1 MFGIDIRPKYL
12 ELGMD
17 HSSKLQAPWKSFDI
31 LQFIQSISQMVC
43 MDTIRHGLVATIVV
57 RQIFNE
63 DKNLS
68 QQIHEDKR
76 QKDKC

>member
-1 MFGIDIRPKYL
+1 ML
-12 ELGMD
+12 TEN
-17 HSSKLQAPWKSFDI
+17 
-31 LQFIQSISQMVC
+31 FIVKFCVNRNLKTHVKRNHVNS
-43 MDTIRHGLVATIVV
+43 RHGLVATIVV
-57 RQIFNE
+57 RQTFNE

>member
-1 MFGIDIRPKYL
+1 M
-12 ELGMD
+12 
-17 HSSKLQAPWKSFDI
+17 S
-31 LQFIQSISQMVC
+31 
-43 MDTIRHGLVATIVV
+43 RHGLVATIVV

-76 QKDKC
+76 QKVMIFEAKLQEIELIFRIISLNVIHLGI

>member
-1 MFGIDIRPKYL
+1 MQKLNYSRMITIPQKDKINFFNFFSLYS
-12 ELGMD
+12 LG
-17 HSSKLQAPWKSFDI
+17 A
-31 LQFIQSISQMVC
+31 
-43 MDTIRHGLVATIVV
+43 RHGLVATIVV

>member
-1 MFGIDIRPKYL
+1 MEKIL
-12 ELGMD
+12 
-17 HSSKLQAPWKSFDI
+17 SKQTPYFKKEWV
-31 LQFIQSISQMVC
+31 VC
-43 MDTIRHGLVATIVV
+43 RHGLVATIVV

>member
-1 MFGIDIRPKYL
+1 M
-12 ELGMD
+12 
-17 HSSKLQAPWKSFDI
+17 KLANFDNT
-31 LQFIQSISQMVC
+31 QMVVN
-43 MDTIRHGLVATIVV
+43 RHGLVATIVV

-76 QKDKC
+76 

>member
-1 MFGIDIRPKYL
+1 MKKTFVQLAINPV
-12 ELGMD
+12 
-17 HSSKLQAPWKSFDI
+17 LQHGT
-31 LQFIQSISQMVC
+31 V
-43 MDTIRHGLVATIVV
+43 RHGLVATIVV

>member
-1 MFGIDIRPKYL
+1 MCSTMDQLMWFYL
-12 ELGMD
+12 T
-17 HSSKLQAPWKSFDI
+17 SSQGAK
-31 LQFIQSISQMVC
+31 V
-43 MDTIRHGLVATIVV
+43 IRHGLVATIVV